1 MILLNSLVTPFY
13 IAFPEVSTY
22 EIEIIEKILNAVF
35 IADLILSFNTA
46 YYNPREHKVVDSY
59 IVKIQPKADSLVGH
73 RGELSHGL
81 VLGRLNQCPPLRA
94 PDPAESWVAEP
105 SGLLC

>member
-22 EIEIIEKILNAVF
+22 EIEIIEKILNAIF

-59 IVKIQPKADSLVGH
+59 IVKIPP
-73 RGELSHGL
+73 
-81 VLGRLNQCPPLRA
+81 RLIRL
-94 PDPAESWVAEP
+94 
-105 SGLLC
+105 